1 MGKRAIYGSD
11 SFTIK
16 ETMIGDHQ
24 VYLTASVTGKDADP
38 QKICQQIYQ
47 QILQILARDKMEIVH
62 ERLFGSIALKEEI
75 LAVRNDILSRDHHEK
90 ELPFTYIQGQ
100 PYWGRGFAGVQLRA
114 VNPVK
119 NGDIVWTIYDGQI
132 PCGRCWRRSGTTYIM
147 LQNIHGVTAI
157 SAGRKDYRDQA
168 RLMFEKANTLLVNQ
182 GASYLNV
189 VRTWIYLK
197 DILQWYA
204 GFNQVRNEMYQQFKL
219 IPSNGNQQPP
229 ETIYLPASTGIMGD
243 NALDAASVMDV
254 LAIIPGSTNN
264 IIIKHETG
272 VRQKSPYRY
281 GSAFSRAVRITEQ
294 DITHVMLSGT
304 AAIDETGHSLFPG
317 DARGQIQKT
326 LEVVGKLV
334 EKEGASLKDIC
345 EATVFLKRPED
356 IDEYYHIM
364 ADWDLTDL
372 PSVVVIAD
380 VCRAELLFELD
391 AVVALSNTNL
401 KQ

>member
-1 MGKRAIYGSD
+1 MGKRAIYRGD
-11 SFTIK
+11 SFTIN

-24 VYLTASVTGKDADP
+24 VYLTASVTGKDSNQ
-38 QKICQQIYQ
+38 QKICQQIYR
-47 QILQILARDKMEIVH
+47 QILEILARDKMEIVH
-62 ERLFGSIALKEEI
+62 ERLFGSIALKDDI
-75 LAVRNDILSRDHHEK
+75 LAVRNNILSRDHHEQ

-100 PYWGRGFAGVQLRA
+100 PHWGLGFAGVQLRA

-119 NGDIVWTIYDGQI
+119 NGDIIWTIYDGDV
-132 PCGRCWRRSGTTYIM
+132 PCGRGWRRNGTTYLM
-147 LQNIHGVTAI
+147 LQNIHGLTAVNE
-157 SAGRKDYRDQA
+157 GQKDYREQA

-197 DILQWYA
+197 DILQWYTD
-204 GFNQVRNEMYQQFKL
+204 FNQVRNKIYQQFKL
-219 IPSNGNQQPP
+219 IPSHDNQQLP
-229 ETIYLPASTGIMGD
+229 EGIYLPASTGIMGD
-243 NALDAASVMDV
+243 NALNAASVMDV

-281 GSAFSRAVRITEQ
+281 GSAFSRAVRISEQ

-304 AAIDETGHSLFPG
+304 AAIDEAGHSLFPG

-326 LEVVGKLV
+326 LEVIEKLV
-334 EKEGASLKDIC
+334 EEEGASLSDIC

-356 IDEYYHIM
+356 IDEYYRIVS
-364 ADWDLTDL
+364 DWSLTDL
-372 PSVVVIAD
+372 PSVIVIAD
-380 VCRAELLFELD
+380 ICRSELLFELD
-391 AVVALSNTNL
+391 AVVALSNRNL

>member
-1 MGKRAIYGSD
+1 MGKRAIHRSD

-38 QKICQQIYQ
+38 HQICQQIYR

-62 ERLFGSIALKEEI
+62 ERLFGSVAMQADI
-75 LAVRNDILSRDHHEK
+75 LAIRNKILSRDHREQ
-90 ELPFTYIQGQ
+90 ELPVTYIQGQ
-100 PYWGRGFAGVQLRA
+100 PHWGLGFAGVQLRA

-119 NGDIVWTIYDGQI
+119 NGDNAWTIYDGEV
-132 PCGRCWRRSGTTYIM
+132 PRGRGWRRNCTTYIM
-147 LQNIHGVTAI
+147 LQNIHGVTA
-157 SAGRKDYRDQA
+157 ADTGRKDYRDQA

-197 DILQWYA
+197 DILQWYPD
-204 GFNQVRNEMYQQFKL
+204 FNQVRNEMYQQFKL
-219 IPSNGNQQPP
+219 IPANGGQRLP
-229 ETIYLPASTGIMGD
+229 ESIYLPASTGIMGT
-243 NALDAASVMDV
+243 NTLDAASVMDV

-264 IIIKHETG
+264 IIIKHEAG

-304 AAIDETGHSLFPG
+304 AAIDETGRSLFPG
-317 DARGQIQKT
+317 DARSQIQKT
-326 LEVVGKLV
+326 LEVIGKLV

-356 IDEYYHIM
+356 IDEYYRVM
-364 ADWDLTDL
+364 ADWNLIDL

-380 VCRAELLFELD
+380 ICRAELLFELD